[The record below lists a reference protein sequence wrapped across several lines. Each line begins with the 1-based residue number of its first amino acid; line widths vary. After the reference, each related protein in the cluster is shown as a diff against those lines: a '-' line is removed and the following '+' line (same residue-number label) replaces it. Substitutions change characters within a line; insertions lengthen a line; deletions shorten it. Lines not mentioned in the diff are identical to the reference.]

1 MAPWMRIAKRDDN
14 HYTVFKVS
22 FIEEAAMKTLG
33 KHELTERIDEIL
45 RMVEERGETFEISDH
60 GKIVARM
67 VPASEPQP
75 VIKPDL
81 IPFWEKMEQLA
92 TEIGSYLPDK
102 KVDAVEI
109 VREGRREF

>member
-1 MAPWMRIAKRDDN
+1 
-14 HYTVFKVS
+14 
-22 FIEEAAMKTLG
+22 MKTIG
-33 KHELTERIDEIL
+33 AQELTERINEIL
-45 RMVEERGETFEISDH
+45 RLVEEKGETFEITDH
-60 GKIVARM
+60 GKVVARM

-75 VIKPDL
+75 EIKPDL

-102 KVDAVEI
+102 KVDAVQI